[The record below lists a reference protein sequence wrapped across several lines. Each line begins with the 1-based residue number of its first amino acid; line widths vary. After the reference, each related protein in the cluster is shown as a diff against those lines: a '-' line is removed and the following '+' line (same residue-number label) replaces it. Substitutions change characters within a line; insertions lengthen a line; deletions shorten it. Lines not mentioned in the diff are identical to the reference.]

1 MFFFNQDRYRFSLP
15 SLGGF
20 ILLAILGLSGCDAAD
35 DPSGGDTEGV
45 GDTDFD
51 PNGGDGRFVRCCF
64 FVSNDDNDGRAGCVP
79 TSSAFHPCVNPTD
92 PIIDTNG
99 SGDVT
104 TDEFAAF
111 CQRKVPD
118 NISFFD
124 QWMFG
129 LLPEDEQSYLD
140 INGPWVSAT
149 GIGGSFVGNA
159 CVPDLSPTTDY
170 PAVTLPTHE
179 GTFTSQ
185 APHSSSANVQLDG
198 ATRLIAADGR
208 FSLALSD
215 CQHVRHLQTCHVELQ
230 ALELD
235 LQGPVAFTNYSLDT
249 ALLSLQDLAAT
260 SVTFD
265 CSDGVRCVGA
275 FDFSTRTG
283 TSLDVLLHW
292 DQTNLVSGSL
302 GGGSL
307 RLGRDGLAS
316 MSRVLGEL
324 DLDLTKASGTLRLR
338 GGGSDSLGGDFA
350 SIDFDIAGK
359 ISTFTVP

>member
-1 MFFFNQDRYRFSLP
+1 MFINQDRCRFLLP
-15 SLGGF
+15 SLGLGV
-20 ILLAILGLSGCDAAD
+20 LAILGLSGCDVAD
-35 DPSGGDTEGV
+35 GSSGGDTEGV
-45 GDTDFD
+45 GETDFD

-64 FVSNDDNDGRAGCVP
+64 FASNDDNDGRAGCVP
-79 TSSAFHPCVNPTD
+79 TNSAFHSCVDPTD
-92 PIIDTNG
+92 TVIDKNG

-104 TDEFAAF
+104 ADEFGAF
-111 CQRKVPD
+111 CEKKVPD
-118 NISFFD
+118 NISFFN
-124 QWMFG
+124 QWTFG
-129 LLPEDEQSYLD
+129 LLPEDEQSLLD

-149 GIGGSFVGNA
+149 GIGGSFVGDA
-159 CVPDLSPTTDY
+159 CVPDLDPTVDY

-185 APHSSSANVQLDG
+185 APNSSSANVHLDG
-198 ATRLIAADGR
+198 ATRLVAADGS
-208 FSLALSD
+208 FSLAVSD
-215 CQHVRHLQTCHVELQ
+215 CQTVRHLQTCYVELQ

-235 LQGPVAFTNYSLDT
+235 LLGPVTFTNYSLDT
-249 ALLSLQDLAAT
+249 ALLSLQDLATT

-265 CSDGVRCVGA
+265 CSDGARCVGS

-307 RLGRDGLAS
+307 VLGRDGLAS

-324 DLDLTKASGTLRLR
+324 DLDLAKASGTLRLR
-338 GGGSDSLGGDFA
+338 GSGSDSLGGDFA
-350 SIDFDIAGK
+350 NVDFDVAGP
-359 ISTFTVP
+359 ISTFAVP